1 LLILLF
7 IRPGKSL
14 VAFGNWIETLTT
26 ILSVTAAIIVFAA
39 FIALKPSVRV
49 SPIPKPGAPL
59 VTAGIYKWISHPMYL
74 AVVLFG
80 FSMFISHINF
90 LTAALFIS
98 LVMVLKTKASLEEFL
113 LEKIHGKYKSSSFF
127 PIRGI

>member
-1 LLILLF
+1 
-7 IRPGKSL
+7 
-14 VAFGNWIETLTT
+14 
-26 ILSVTAAIIVFAA
+26 LSVTAAIIVFAA
-39 FIALKPSVRV
+39 FIALRPSVRV

-59 VTAGIYKWISHPMYL
+59 VTAGIYKWISHPMYF

-80 FSMFISHINF
+80 FSMFTSHINF

-113 LEKIHGKYKSSSFF
+113 LEKIHGKYKSSGFF
-127 PIRGI
+127 PIKGI

>member
-1 LLILLF
+1 M
-7 IRPGKSL
+7 
-14 VAFGNWIETLTT
+14 AFGNWVETLTT
-26 ILSVTAAIIVFAA
+26 ILSVTAAIIVISA
-39 FIALKPSVRV
+39 FIVLRPSVRV

-59 VTAGIYKWISHPMYL
+59 ITAGIYQWISHPMYF

-80 FSMFISHINF
+80 FSMFVSHINF

-98 LVMVLKTKASLEEFL
+98 LVMVLKTKASLEEL
-113 LEKIHGKYKSSSFF
+113 MLEKIHGKYKTSGFF